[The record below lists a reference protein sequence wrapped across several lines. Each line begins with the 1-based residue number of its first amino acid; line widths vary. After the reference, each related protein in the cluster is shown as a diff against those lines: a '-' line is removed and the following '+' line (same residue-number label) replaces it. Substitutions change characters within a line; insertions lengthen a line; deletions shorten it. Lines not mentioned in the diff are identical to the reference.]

1 MKTASRTGHAGP
13 YSPLTCL
20 LLLLVTGIAIKAA
33 AALELYRLA
42 PN

>member
-1 MKTASRTGHAGP
+1 MKTASRIDQAGP

-20 LLLLVTGIAIKAA
+20 LLLLVTGVALKTAA
-33 AALELYRLA
+33 AIEFYHLA